1 MIIELQDVLIVKK
14 KNFSLGIQK
23 IPIPQMLSNSKI
35 RAKNKGALH
44 TITSKVL
51 ENIWPKDNLCPV
63 LKIPF
68 DMSIKSGKSKSL
80 SPFS

>member
-23 IPIPQMLSNSKI
+23 IQFLKCFQIVKI
-35 RAKNKGALH
+35 RAKNKGVLH
-44 TITSKVL
+44 TITSKDL

-63 LKIPF
+63 LRKYLLI
-68 DMSIKSGKSKSL
+68 
-80 SPFS
+80 